1 MPELEGKIALITGA
15 GRGIG
20 RAVAL
25 AYAREGAKLSLAA
38 RSTSELEETV
48 DQCRKLG
55 AEVLVTPTD
64 VTNPGQVTSLVEATV
79 ERYSAIN
86 PGQ

>member
-1 MPELEGKIALITGA
+1 MPELDNKIALITGA

-20 RAVAL
+20 QAIAI

-38 RSTSELEETV
+38 RSVPELEETAAE
-48 DQCRKLG
+48 CRKLG

-64 VTNPGQVTSLVEATV
+64 VTDAGQVEHLSL
-79 ERYSAIN
+79 IHI
-86 PGQ
+86 